1 MSVLIF
7 MVGWAIPTHMMFI
20 VCGLFSAYSGRLGR
34 DTNMLA
40 PRNLIFVSA
49 TLVVILVM
57 SGVVD
62 FVIG

>member
-7 MVGWAIPTHMMFI
+7 MVGWAIPAHMMFI
-20 VCGLFSAYSGRLGR
+20 VYSLFSAYSGHLGR

-49 TLVVILVM
+49 TFVVILVM
-57 SGVVD
+57 LGVVD